1 LEKASPNG
9 DNRMKRLLFV
19 ISATLLATG
28 SVFATAPSETNGQDA
43 LPVTESVG
51 LEDVGAGN
59 LLLKTPQPGRY
70 VPAPTVATDVHMRIT
85 GMIARVRVTQRF
97 ENPSDEW
104 VEGVYVFPLPEG
116 AAVDRLRMR
125 IGERIIEGRIKERAE
140 AKRIYEK
147 AKQSGKRAALTSQ
160 ERPNIFTNS
169 VANIGPKDAISVEI
183 EYQESLRYRSGRF
196 SVRFPMVVAP
206 RYIPGKPLRTEV
218 SVARFDG
225 TGWAPD
231 TDQVADAS
239 RITPPVLPPSKG
251 SVNPVTMRIDLD
263 AGFPLARLE
272 SESHRIDIEDQKD
285 GSASI
290 RFANTS
296 APADR
301 DFVLSWSPRAGDA
314 PRAALF
320 TEAHEDQTYALF
332 MVLPPDAPAQQAIL
346 RREIVFVIDTSGS
359 MGGASIRQAKRALA
373 LAIERLRD
381 GDRFN
386 VIEFNSATRLLF
398 DKPRPATLMSKR
410 RALQYVA
417 SLDAGG
423 GTEMMPALKAALA
436 RGDENRQVR
445 QVVFLTDGS
454 VGNEAALFKV
464 IHENLGA
471 TRLFT
476 VGIGSAPNSH
486 FMNKAA
492 QFGRGTFTYI
502 GAVAEVGEKMHGLF
516 SSLESPVMQN
526 LDIRWPEGMKDIE
539 IFPARLPDLYGG
551 DPLII
556 SARLPKTGG
565 HVDIDGR
572 RANEQWHT
580 RLTLEGGR
588 EHAGIGALWA
598 RKKIASLMGS
608 VTEGADRAAVKKAVL
623 EVALGHHLVSKYTS
637 LVAVDVTPV
646 RPAQAGVTKRAVLT
660 NLPAGWQYEKVFANL
675 PRTATPATLHLL
687 AGALFVLVG
696 LLWSTATG
704 SRWPRRA

>member
-1 LEKASPNG
+1 MTQLLLVFTAALFTTAS
-9 DNRMKRLLFV
+9 
-19 ISATLLATG
+19 A
-28 SVFATAPSETNGQDA
+28 FATPGSEANGHDA
-43 LPVTESVG
+43 LPVAESVG
-51 LEDVGAGN
+51 LEDVGAGS
-59 LLLKTPQPGRY
+59 LLLKTPQSGRY

-85 GMIARVRVTQRF
+85 GMISRVSVTQRF

-116 AAVDRLRMR
+116 AAVDRIRMR
-125 IGERIIEGRIKERAE
+125 IGERIIEGRVKEKAE
-140 AKRIYEK
+140 ARRIYEK
-147 AKQSGKRAALTSQ
+147 AKQSGKRTALMSQ

-169 VANIGPKDAISVEI
+169 VANIGPKEAISVEI

-206 RYIPGKPLRTEV
+206 RYIPGKPVHTED

-239 RITPPVLPPSKG
+239 RITPPVPHPSKG
-251 SVNPVTMRIDLD
+251 SINPVTMSIDLD

-272 SESHRIDIEDQKD
+272 SESHRIDVEERSD
-285 GSASI
+285 GTASI
-290 RFANTS
+290 RFASGN

-301 DFVLSWSPRAGDA
+301 DFVLAWSPQAGDA

-320 TEAHEDQTYALF
+320 TETLEDQTYALF
-332 MVLPPDAPAQQAIL
+332 MVLPPDAPPQRAIL
-346 RREIVFVIDTSGS
+346 RREIIFVIDTSGS

-386 VIEFNSATRLLF
+386 VIEFNSATRVLF
-398 DKPRPATLMSKR
+398 DKPRPVTLMSKQ

-436 RGDENRQVR
+436 RGDETTQVR

-454 VGNEAALFKV
+454 VGNEAALFRV

-471 TRLFT
+471 NRLFT

-492 QFGRGTFTYI
+492 KFGRGTFTYI
-502 GAVAEVGEKMHGLF
+502 GAVSEVGEKMDGLF

-526 LDIRWPEGMKDIE
+526 LDIRWPEDMRDVE
-539 IFPARLPDLYGG
+539 IFPSRLPDLYAG

-556 SARLPKTGG
+556 SARLPKAGG
-565 HVDIDGR
+565 DVDINGR

-580 RLTLEGGR
+580 RFTLRGGR
-588 EHAGIGALWA
+588 EQAGIAALWA
-598 RKKIASLMGS
+598 RKKISSLMDS

-623 EVALGHHLVSKYTS
+623 EVALAHHLVSKYTS

-646 RPAQAGVTKRAVLT
+646 RPAQAGVNKRAVPT
-660 NLPAGWQYEKVFANL
+660 NLPAGWQYEKVFATM
-675 PRTATPATLHLL
+675 PRTATPAALHLL
-687 AGALFVLVG
+687 AGALFMLVG
-696 LLWSTATG
+696 LLWAAARG
-704 SRWPRRA
+704 SRWPWRA

>member
-1 LEKASPNG
+1 
-9 DNRMKRLLFV
+9 MKRLLLV
-19 ISATLLATG
+19 ITAALFATG
-28 SVFATAPSETNGQDA
+28 SAFATPGSEANGHDA
-43 LPVTESVG
+43 LPVAESVG
-51 LEDVGAGN
+51 LEDVGAGS
-59 LLLKTPQPGRY
+59 LLLKTSQSGRY

-116 AAVDRLRMR
+116 AAVDRLRMH
-125 IGERIIEGRIKERAE
+125 IGERIIEGRIKEKAE
-140 AKRIYEK
+140 ARRIYEK
-147 AKQSGKRAALTSQ
+147 AKQSGKRAALMSQ

-183 EYQESLRYRSGRF
+183 EYQESLQYRSGQF

-206 RYIPGKPLRTEV
+206 RYIPGKPVRTEA

-231 TDQVADAS
+231 TDQVMDAS
-239 RITPPVLPPSKG
+239 RITSPVLHPSKG
-251 SVNPVTMRIDLD
+251 SVNPVTMSIDLD

-272 SESHRIDIEDQKD
+272 SKSHPIDVEEQSD
-285 GSASI
+285 GTASI
-290 RFANTS
+290 RFANGS
-296 APADR
+296 GPADR
-301 DFVLSWSPRAGDA
+301 DFILTWSPQAGDA

-320 TEAHEDQTYALF
+320 TETHEDQTYALF
-332 MVLPPDAPAQQAIL
+332 MLLPPDAPARRAIL
-346 RREIVFVIDTSGS
+346 RREIVFIIDTSGS

-398 DKPRPATLMSKR
+398 RKPRLATLMSKR

-417 SLDAGG
+417 SLDASG

-436 RGDENRQVR
+436 RGDETTQVR

-454 VGNEAALFKV
+454 VGNEAALFKL

-492 QFGRGTFTYI
+492 KFGRGTFTYI
-502 GAVAEVGEKMHGLF
+502 GDVSEVGEKMDGLF
-516 SSLESPVMQN
+516 SSLESPVMRN
-526 LDIRWPEGMKDIE
+526 LDIRWPENMQDVE
-539 IFPARLPDLYGG
+539 IFPPRLPDLYAG

-556 SARLPKTGG
+556 SARLPKSGG
-565 HVDIDGR
+565 DVDINGS

-580 RLTLEGGR
+580 RITLRGGR
-588 EHAGIGALWA
+588 EQAGIGTLWA
-598 RKKIASLMGS
+598 RKKIASLMDS

-623 EVALGHHLVSKYTS
+623 EVALGHHLISKYTS
-637 LVAVDVTPV
+637 LVAVDVTPA
-646 RPAQAGVTKRAVLT
+646 RPGHADVVKRAVPT
-660 NLPAGWQYEKVFANL
+660 NLPAGWEYEKVFATM

-687 AGALFVLVG
+687 AGALFMLVG
-696 LLWSTATG
+696 LLWAAARG
-704 SRWPRRA
+704 SRWPRGA